1 VATLEQHYSHTK
13 FYSQAAPVDDF
24 NKTKI
29 SSKDIDFEL
38 SLANNFGF
46 SKHEALK
53 LIDSI
58 ELPEAPDQPLTAARL
73 TAVLNSVH
81 AAAVGEVERSRE
93 LPKKEKKK
101 RKRDVLRG
109 VFFVSLGLGIAIANT
124 PYVLSLPV
132 SYGVAMGSLLQALKD
147 FIGDKQ

>member
-1 VATLEQHYSHTK
+1 
-13 FYSQAAPVDDF
+13 
-24 NKTKI
+24 
-29 SSKDIDFEL
+29 
-38 SLANNFGF
+38 
-46 SKHEALK
+46 
-53 LIDSI
+53 
-58 ELPEAPDQPLTAARL
+58 
-73 TAVLNSVH
+73 
-81 AAAVGEVERSRE
+81 VGEVERSRE

-109 VFFVSLGLGIAIANT
+109 VFFVSLGVGIAIANT